1 MEPLPR
7 PAPPRSP
14 VDRFREWVVW
24 FGAGRLIATALAVI
38 AVAVGGM
45 WLLRGSPPRPEDTL
59 PFAQRSTTTTS
70 ALAVSTTTSA
80 ASTAV
85 VVHVAGAVVAPGV
98 YTLAGSPRVT
108 DAVAA
113 AGGISVEADAN
124 AVNLAAPVRDGERV
138 YIPKV
143 GEAAPVVV
151 GASGAAMPPGPAGP
165 VNLNSA
171 TAEQLDTLPGVG
183 PATAAAI
190 VTHRQQHGPFLAVD
204 QLGDVRGIGPAKLD
218 ALRTLVTV

>member
-1 MEPLPR
+1 MEPLLPR

-14 VDRFREWVVW
+14 VDRLREWVVW
-24 FGAGRLIATALAVI
+24 FGAARLIATAMAVI

-45 WLLRGSPPRPEDTL
+45 WLVRGSPPRPEDTL
-59 PFAQRSTTTTS
+59 PFAKRSTTTV
-70 ALAVSTTTSA
+70 AAAVSTTTSIP
-80 ASTAV
+80 SSAV
-85 VVHVAGAVVAPGV
+85 VVHIAGAVVAPGV
-98 YTLAGSPRVT
+98 YALAGSPRVT

-113 AGGISVEADAN
+113 AGGVSADADAN

-143 GEAAPVVV
+143 GEAAPLVI
-151 GASGAAMPPGPAGP
+151 GASGLATPPGPAGP

-190 VTHRQQHGPFLAVD
+190 VTHRQQHGPFLTVD

-218 ALRTLVTV
+218 ALRGLVTV